1 VPQAVVINRAIGAA
15 KEHSATVWH
24 FYPEGRGISKEIGM
38 KKILMATAAMALV
51 SSAAMA
57 QQQNPSEKNT
67 RFEDRATTT
76 APATP
81 GAGGT
86 NTLQPADP
94 TEASRKGLV
103 NQPTGAG
110 SNAGSAA
117 NTTTQPADPEQAQR
131 KGGINQPSSSTTKTQ

>member
-1 VPQAVVINRAIGAA
+1 
-15 KEHSATVWH
+15 
-24 FYPEGRGISKEIGM
+24 M
-38 KKILMATAAMALV
+38 KKILMATAAMAFV

-57 QQQNPSEKNT
+57 QAPSEDTT
-67 RFEDRATTT
+67 RFRDRANTT

-81 GAGGT
+81 EAGGT

-94 TEASRKGLV
+94 TEAARKGVL

-117 NTTTQPADPEQAQR
+117 NTTVQPADPEQAQR
-131 KGGINQPSSSTTKTQ
+131 QGGINQPSSSTRTQ